1 MQWWKKGIMIG
12 GLGLF
17 WSVAGGAT
25 IINGTT
31 QEIPI
36 TSSPEGASVQVDQW
50 RGTTPTTAELSRKR
64 SHLVQLSKP
73 GYLSETVR
81 LERVVSGAVAGNIIA
96 GGLIGWGVDAA
107 SGGQY
112 RLVPDTVHV
121 TLRPDGSPMIRGPQ
135 PGQTGSVS
143 TMSAGGPMQCAEV
156 ELRSVCQVY
165 RVRHDLYCTHC
176 EDRSMV
182 DTNFGSSG
190 VVQTRQSPKDDATP
204 GTYQAERCQLIPALL

>member
-1 MQWWKKGIMIG
+1 MQWWKKGIMVA

-17 WSVAGGAT
+17 WSVTGCAT

-31 QEIPI
+31 QDIPI
-36 TSSPEGASVQVDQW
+36 TSSPEGASVQVDEF
-50 RGTTPTTAELSRKR
+50 RGTTPTTVELSRKR

-73 GYLSETVR
+73 GYLSETVK

-112 RLVPDTVHV
+112 RLVPDSVHV
-121 TLRPDGSPMIRGPQ
+121 TMRPDGSPVNMVHQ
-135 PGQTGSVS
+135 PSQAGNVS
-143 TMSAGGPMQCAEV
+143 AMSAGGPMQCAEV

-165 RVRHDLYCTHC
+165 RVRQDLYRTHC
-176 EDRSMV
+176 EDRSVV
-182 DTNFGSSG
+182 DTHFGSGG
-190 VVQTRQSPKDDATP
+190 VVQTRQSPKDDGIL
-204 GTYQAERCQLIPALL
+204 GTYLGERCQLIPTSS